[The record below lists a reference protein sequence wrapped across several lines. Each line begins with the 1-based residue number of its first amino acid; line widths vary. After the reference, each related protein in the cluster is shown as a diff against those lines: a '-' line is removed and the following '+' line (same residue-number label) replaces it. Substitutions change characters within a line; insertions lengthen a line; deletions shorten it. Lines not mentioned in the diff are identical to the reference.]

1 MNDKKEIPVLTTD
14 YPNRDYTP
22 IGIVYGCNV
31 KAANAIKDVMGAY
44 DTLCNAYK

>member
-31 KAANAIKDVMGAY
+31 KAANAIKDVMSNIRSLVGGI
-44 DTLCNAYK
+44 